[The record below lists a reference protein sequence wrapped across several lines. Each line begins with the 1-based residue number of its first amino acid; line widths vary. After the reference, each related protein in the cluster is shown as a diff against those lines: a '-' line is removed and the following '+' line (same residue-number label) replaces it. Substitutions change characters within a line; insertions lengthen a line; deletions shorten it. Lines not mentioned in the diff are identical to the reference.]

1 MPQELKQQNG
11 RWVVVGAE
19 RSSDKVPTTRAKP
32 AAQRGAPKP
41 AARPRP
47 RPRPAPKTGIALL
60 LNHLQFEA
68 KRWGGLAAGKRQPP
82 TPANR
87 LRQAAFNSVD
97 RLGVAR
103 SAAVGV
109 VGAADNVARLGYS
122 AYQRF
127 VEKRPKADPNRGA
140 VGAAINR
147 ATEGGFRALGFK
159 PPSEMNLDEL
169 AGDQIRRDLVG
180 NLAVAPITPGFGAA
194 RATTTLGRVVRGG
207 MAFGTNEAMSTA
219 VSDNTG
225 GNVAN
230 LAEAVTGRAVPGA
243 VNVGQDDM
251 VDAAIKSVVPNAI
264 PGAALGVGA
273 GLAGAF
279 VHSRRSIRSHRMV
292 AAEKRQRAK
301 QEAMGLL
308 DKDDAGG
315 HQFNPEAQQPQPPAT
330 PAGARSFADANAEME
345 ARLGSEPASAPAA
358 PAAPAPA
365 MAPEIEN
372 ATTENFGKAQPG
384 DLPEA
389 DPELDPW
396 EVDYDPELPE
406 STALGAALEELSD
419 EELNVILQGAGLP
432 VVDRVNQTM
441 GARAAV
447 DPPPAV
453 DMGMVMAPAGQL
465 ADDYLESITRR
476 LGAREDWQLR
486 PLFDPTTNP
495 GLWERAQAIAG
506 VDEPEQ
512 LTKTDML
519 DTLGSFAAEGQVP
532 IVNRLMGGQMMPTSE
547 IKADPARFQY
557 KQGVNAA
564 GEQIGN
570 SLAGVER
577 WDPDAEGVVQVWR
590 DPDDGQVYVVNGHN
604 RLARAQQ
611 LGVPSLR
618 VEMLDAAT
626 APDARLQGAIA
637 NISDGKGTVF
647 DAAKLAREYGVTDVA
662 QLKAMGKPGASGL
675 WKEGIALA
683 RLPEDVFLAAV
694 NEQIPVRRAV
704 IIGDFG
710 ADEETMRAAYRY
722 LVQQGPDNV
731 REATLREMLE
741 MAGSSPAA
749 SSSGG
754 RQTVLGE
761 GTEWGVTWN
770 TGLLAKADLAATVK
784 AMLRKEKKLFG
795 TVGRQAGEIERV
807 GQVNAGA
814 AQEISDAAGR
824 AEAIY
829 DQLKYQ
835 PGPIGDLLNEGTQRV
850 VNGESPARVAQQIKQ
865 RLAAAIEEVMGAAP
879 RQAEDVVQ
887 EDMLAGLTPTADAPP
902 ARVDLTAGERAA
914 AEEQLLREAIA
925 NGEVRPPD
933 QPIPQLPDPPRARLD
948 QLDPDEPIT
957 AGSKAEQAL
966 ADEARLAQEHA
977 EIDTALAWDAE
988 QALRDGEGYEAL
1000 TFEEKARH
1008 GMTAG
1013 LEEAPGETPD
1023 LTTRAGK
1030 ELLAKAINAQ
1040 ETLDDVK
1047 RRSKAFQARSHDP
1060 KVPQSERDAAL
1071 ERAAEMESV
1080 IPKWEKLAAD
1090 ARAAAGLGDED
1101 LIPAPKRP
1109 KPIRLA
1115 RRQSDASA
1123 ETSVGG
1129 AGGKRVSEQER
1140 QRRVA
1145 ELGLIVKQ
1153 VAGPEVSTRFNDTYI
1168 EIVKP
1173 AAWGGDG
1180 KSKDRQL
1187 GKYDPVEDLLIVNGV
1202 AEGDLNLLHEVA
1214 YHEAWHRIQYFTL
1227 SPKEAKI
1234 LNTAFARI
1242 KTAIAAG
1249 HVDQKFAYS
1258 ETQAVAFQRYAAA
1271 RKRGEDPITAIA
1283 GGLRG
1288 TAIDKAAARMAPFF
1302 DRILD
1307 FIERVYNL
1315 VKSGGFDS
1323 TRAIFE
1329 RARRGALAPDEHWD
1343 TSGSGFDEMTRR
1355 GGWREQAWDGTPIRA
1370 AMRRNERQIATN
1382 NEAIETITRKAQQE
1396 GC

>member
-611 LGVPSLR
+611 LDVPSLR

-887 EDMLAGLTPTADAPP
+887 EDMLAGLTRTADAPP

-1000 TFEEKARH
+1000 TFSEKAQQ
-1008 GMTAG
+1008 GMVAD
-1013 LEEAPGETPD
+1013 LEPGAAPEPP
-1023 LTTRAGK
+1023 A
-1030 ELLAKAINAQ
+1030 
-1040 ETLDDVK
+1040 
-1047 RRSKAFQARSHDP
+1047 P
-1060 KVPQSERDAAL
+1060 
-1071 ERAAEMESV
+1071 AAEAGTG
-1080 IPKWEKLAAD
+1080 LA
-1090 ARAAAGLGDED
+1090 
-1101 LIPAPKRP
+1101 PAPQKP
-1109 KPIRLA
+1109 EPIRLA
-1115 RRQSDASA
+1115 ETQSDASVEA
-1123 ETSVGG
+1123 SVGG

-1145 ELGLIVKQ
+1145 ELGLIVEQ

-1180 KSKDRQL
+1180 KSKARQL